1 MKKFNLD
8 AWWSA
13 NVDPNISPLDQIYK
27 KIPED
32 ALNAVITH
40 YNIKNIIESDD
51 MSCIDLSD
59 IL

>member
-27 KIPED
+27 KITED
-32 ALNAVITH
+32 ALEAAAAH
-40 YNIKNIIESDD
+40 YNIENTIESED
-51 MSCIDLSD
+51 MSSIDLSD